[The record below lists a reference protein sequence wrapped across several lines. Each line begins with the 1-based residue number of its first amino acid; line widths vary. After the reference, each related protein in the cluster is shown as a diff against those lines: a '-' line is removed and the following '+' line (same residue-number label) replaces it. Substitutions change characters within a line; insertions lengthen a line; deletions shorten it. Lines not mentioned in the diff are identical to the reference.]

1 MTATTT
7 LIACPGCD
15 LLLKKIE
22 AHPGKKL
29 FCPRC
34 NTVLLHKKVNSIT
47 KVLAISIS
55 GLLAYIPAI
64 FLPLLT
70 LHSMGMSQNGSIFD
84 AFLSFYHQKYY
95 FVAVLVFITSVF
107 FPLLNLSLLF
117 SVSLQL
123 KTQRYSRSLPFLFRT
138 ALHMDEWGMPDVY
151 LIALLVSIIKIIS
164 VASIDYNVGFFCFI
178 VLVFMTRASTSVLDP
193 DTFWKN
199 IEQIRSD
206 SSRGVDDA
214 R

>member
-1 MTATTT
+1 MTTT
-7 LIACPGCD
+7 NDLIACPGCD

-22 AHPGKKL
+22 SVPGKKL

-34 NTVLLHKKVNSIT
+34 NTVLVHKKVHSIT

-55 GLLAYIPAI
+55 GLLVYIPAI

-70 LHSMGMSQNGSIFD
+70 LHSMGMTQSGSIFD

-95 FVAVLVFITSVF
+95 IVAVLVLITSVF

-123 KTQRYSRSLPFLFRT
+123 RMRSYSRSLPFLFRT

-151 LIALLVSIIKIIS
+151 LIALLVSIVKINS
-164 VASIDYNVGFFCFI
+164 VATIDYNIGFFCFI
-178 VLVFMTRASTSVLDP
+178 FLVLMTRASTSTLDP
-193 DTFWKN
+193 EAFWQKIEEIRLLSTFGKN
-199 IEQIRSD
+199 DVR
-206 SSRGVDDA
+206 
-214 R
+214 

>member
-1 MTATTT
+1 MNTTAN

-15 LLLKKIE
+15 LLLRKIK
-22 AHPGKKL
+22 AVPGKKL

-34 NTVLLHKKVNSIT
+34 NTVLIHNKVHSIT

-55 GLLAYIPAI
+55 GLLVYIPAI

-70 LHSMGMSQNGSIFD
+70 LHSMGMTRNGSIFD

-95 FVAVLVFITSVF
+95 LVAVLVFITSVF

-123 KTQRYSRSLPFLFRT
+123 RMRYYSRSLPFLFRT

-151 LIALLVSIIKIIS
+151 LIALVVSIVKINS
-164 VASIDYNVGFFCFI
+164 VATIDYNIGFFCFI
-178 VLVFMTRASTSVLDP
+178 FLVFMTRASTSTLDREA
-193 DTFWKN
+193 FWNKIEEIRPVSTTYKN
-199 IEQIRSD
+199 DVR
-206 SSRGVDDA
+206 
-214 R
+214 

>member
-1 MTATTT
+1 MTATTN

-15 LLLKKIE
+15 LLLHRIE
-22 AHPGKKL
+22 ATPGKKL
-29 FCPRC
+29 YCPRC
-34 NTVLLHKKVNSIT
+34 NTVLLHKKIHSVT

-70 LHSMGMSQNGSIFD
+70 LHTMGMTQNGSIFD

-95 FVAVLVFITSVF
+95 FVAVLIFITSVF

-123 KTQRYSRSLPFLFRT
+123 KIRLYSHSLPFLFRT
-138 ALHMDEWGMPDVY
+138 TLHMDEWGMPDVY
-151 LIALLVSIIKIIS
+151 LIALLVSIIKISS
-164 VASIDYNVGFFCFI
+164 VATIDYNTGFFCFI
-178 VLVFMTRASTSVLDP
+178 FLVLMTRAATSALDP
-193 DTFWKN
+193 NAFWER
-199 IEQIRSD
+199 IEKIRSA
-206 SSRGVDDA
+206 SSQGECNA
-214 R
+214 G